1 MPTNLS
7 LETNDMLG
15 KLRKNNSIV
24 DWKLGKGN
32 GVLLIDKAIYVDD
45 MTNLLNGSQ
54 NSFHSIL
61 SISTWR

>member
-7 LETNDMLG
+7 LETNDVLG

-61 SISTWR
+61 NISTWR